1 MSKTLGLD
9 LGTNSIGW
17 AIVERNDTEC
27 TLKDK
32 GVTIFQEGVARE
44 KESEKPAVQDRTAAR
59 ALRRHYF
66 RRRLRKIELLKVLIR
81 HGLCPPLTDEQLV
94 LWRTKKIYP
103 TGEEFIRWQ
112 RTDDNEDKNPYH
124 DRYRALTEVLD
135 LRLQSDRY
143 VLGRALYHLG
153 QRRGFLSNRREAAE
167 DSESGKVKEGIATL
181 NNDMAAAGCR
191 YLGEYFYRLY
201 RDKRQI
207 RARYTSRNEH
217 YLKEFEAIVEK
228 QRLPEELHKALRRAI
243 FYQRDL
249 KSQKGLVGRCT
260 FEKGKSRC
268 PVSHP
273 RFEEFRMLSFVNN
286 IRIQS
291 PDDAEPRPLRPEER
305 EKIASLFLRKS
316 KPQFDFEEI
325 AKRIAGKGRYACKGD
340 RTEAACRFNFSR
352 STSVSGC
359 PVTAELKEIFG
370 EEWLPELCALY
381 TLGAGKNG
389 EQILNDVWH
398 ALFSF
403 TDEVRLRAWAQE
415 KLQLSEKQAAAFAAI
430 RLPRDYAA
438 LSLNAI
444 GKILPYL
451 RSGYRYDEAVFMANL
466 RSVLPAGVWA
476 DESKR
481 HEIEADVAAIIED
494 FPRNPLNRNTTKE
507 QCIEDYLRGSWAVDN
522 RRLERL
528 YHPSMIETYPDAR
541 PDTRGMWKLGSPRT
555 SAVRNPM
562 AMRALFRLRILIN
575 RLLREGKI
583 DRTTKINIEFAREL
597 NDANRRK
604 AIERYQ
610 REREAEN
617 KKYAEKIREAGI
629 EPTEEDI
636 LKYRLWVEQSQ
647 DDCHNE
653 RLKYRLWEEQK
664 HLCLYTGKSIG
675 LHDFLGASPSY
686 DIEHTL
692 PRSRGGDNSQ
702 MNKTL
707 CQNYFN
713 REIKRAKLPS
723 ELANHAE
730 IMARVEALGWQ
741 EKIDSL
747 QRQVEGLRRKSKKTG
762 LTKEAK
768 DSLIQ
773 QRHLRQMELDYWRGK
788 YERLVMTEI
797 PEGFS
802 NRQGVDI
809 GIVGKYARLYLKT
822 VFERI
827 RTVKGSTTSDFRKMW
842 GLQEEFEKKAR
853 ENHIHHC
860 IDAITIACIG
870 HREYD
875 EWARYVGDE
884 ERYRRG
890 EGAKPN
896 FEKPWPTFT
905 EDVKAVA
912 EEVLVSHHTPDNMAK
927 QTRKKLRVRGKVKL
941 NAQGE
946 PIYIQGDTA
955 RGRLHRDTFYGAIKR
970 DGAIKYVLRKSLDKL
985 KPEDVEKIVD
995 EEVKRKVKE
1004 AIDAVGFKAAMNTTI
1019 WMNEEKRIPI
1029 RKVRIFTPS
1038 VTRPI
1043 ELKQHRDLSDKTYKQ
1058 DYHVANDSNYCMAIY
1073 EGCNRKGQVK
1083 RSFEIVNNM
1092 EAAQY
1097 FKYSSDKTMRPCLVP
1112 PADEN
1117 GFPLKWL
1124 LKTGTMVLFY
1134 EKSPAELFECSQEE
1148 LVKRLYK
1155 VKELDGRNER
1165 FCLTHHQEARQ
1176 PKELNK
1182 KAGVWKIGETYR
1194 PIIQIRYT
1202 QLQAYVEGYD
1212 FELTVTGEI
1221 KFKLE
1226 RPC

>member
-17 AIVERNDTEC
+17 AIVERNDTEY
-27 TLKDK
+27 TLKDR
-32 GVTIFQEGVARE
+32 GVTIFQEGVARG

-66 RRRLRKIELLKVLIR
+66 RRRMRKIELLKVLIR
-81 HGLCPPLTDEQLV
+81 HGLSPSLTDEQLV
-94 LWRTKKIYP
+94 QWRTKKVYP
-103 TGEEFIRWQ
+103 VSEEFIRWQ

-124 DRYRALTEVLD
+124 DRHRALTEVLD

-143 VLGRALYHLG
+143 ALGRALYHLG
-153 QRRGFLSNRREAAE
+153 QRRGFLSNRREEAE
-167 DSESGKVKEGIATL
+167 ESESGKVKKDIATL
-181 NNDMAAAGCR
+181 SADMEAAGCR

-201 RDKRQI
+201 RDKQRI
-207 RARYTSRNEH
+207 RTRYTSREEH
-217 YLKEFEAIVEK
+217 CLKEFEAIVEK
-228 QRLPEELHKALRRAI
+228 QQLPDELRKALHRAI

-260 FEKGKSRC
+260 FEKRKSRC

-291 PDDAEPRPLRPEER
+291 PDDAEPRSLRPEER
-305 EKIASLFLRKS
+305 EKIAPLFLRKS

-325 AKRIAGKGRYACKGD
+325 AKRIAGKGQYVCKGD
-340 RTEAACRFNFSR
+340 RTTAAYSFNFSR
-352 STSVSGC
+352 SATVSGC
-359 PVTAELKEIFG
+359 PVAAELKAIFG
-370 EEWLPELCALY
+370 EEWLQELCARY
-381 TLGAGKNG
+381 TLGAGKSR

-398 ALFSF
+398 ALFF
-403 TDEVRLRAWAQE
+403 FKDEELLRAWAQE
-415 KLQLSEKQAAAFAAI
+415 KLQLTGEQAEAFAAI

-444 GKILPYL
+444 NKILPYL

-466 RSVLPAGVWA
+466 RSVLPAEVWA
-476 DESKR
+476 DETKR
-481 HEIEADVAAIIED
+481 HEIETDVAAIIED
-494 FPRNPLNRNTTKE
+494 FPLNPLNRNTTKE

-522 RRLERL
+522 RHIERL
-528 YHPSMIETYPDAR
+528 YHPSMIETYPAAQPDAR
-541 PDTRGMWKLGSPRT
+541 GVWQLGSPRT

-583 DRTTKINIEFAREL
+583 DRTTKINIEFARGL

-604 AIERYQ
+604 AIEQYQ
-610 REREAEN
+610 RKREAEN
-617 KKYAEKIREAGI
+617 KKYAEEIREEGI
-629 EPTEEDI
+629 EPAEEDI
-636 LKYRLWVEQSQ
+636 LKYRLWVEQNRQ
-647 DDCHNE
+647 
-653 RLKYRLWEEQK
+653 
-664 HLCLYTGKSIG
+664 CLYTGRNIG

-707 CQNYFN
+707 CENRFN

-730 IMARVEALGWQ
+730 IMARVEALGWP

-747 QRQVEGLRRKSKKTG
+747 QRQVEGQRRKSKG
-762 LTKEAK
+762 AQTKEAK
-768 DSLIQ
+768 DEAIQ
-773 QRHLRQMELDYWRGK
+773 KRHLAQMELDYWRGK
-788 YERLVMTEI
+788 YERFVMDGI

-827 RTVKGSTTSDFRKMW
+827 YTVKGSTTSDFRKMW
-842 GLQEEFEKKAR
+842 GLQEEFEKKER
-853 ENHIHHC
+853 VNHVHHC

-870 HREYD
+870 RREYD

-912 EEVLVSHHTPDNMAK
+912 EEVLVAHHTPDNMAK

-941 NAQGE
+941 NAQRE

-955 RGRLHRDTFYGAIKR
+955 RGRLHQDTFYGAVKR
-970 DGAIKYVLRKSLDKL
+970 EGKIKYVLRKSLDKL
-985 KPEDVEKIVD
+985 KLEDVEKIVD

-1004 AIDAVGFKAAMNTTI
+1004 AIQAVGFKEAMDAEKYTV
-1019 WMNEEKRIPI
+1019 WMNEEKQIPI
-1029 RKVRIFTPS
+1029 RKVRIFTPN
-1038 VTRPI
+1038 VTRPL
-1043 ELKQHRDLSDKTYKQ
+1043 ELKRHRDLSDKPYKQ

-1073 EGCNRKGQVK
+1073 EECNRKGQVK

-1092 EAAQY
+1092 EAAKY
-1097 FKYSSDKTMRPCLVP
+1097 FKRSSDKLMRPCLVP
-1112 PADEN
+1112 QTNEN

-1134 EKSPAELFECSQEE
+1134 ENSPEELFECSQEE

-1155 VKELDGRNER
+1155 VTAMSGSDER
-1165 FCLTHHQEARQ
+1165 LYLTHHQEARQ
-1176 PKELNK
+1176 VKELDRK
-1182 KAGVWKIGETYR
+1182 DGAWKIGEAYR
-1194 PIIQIRYT
+1194 PLIRLRYT
-1202 QLQAYVEGYD
+1202 QLHAYVEGYD

-1221 KFKLE
+1221 EFKHE